1 MGSSS
6 FSVRFSDGDRDVSE
20 LIGSLFLFEGT
31 LVVVDDLSLC
41 LVAFEARRLLEL
53 DTDCCIVGPPPVVAG
68 IAVVVLDWLRVTRAL
83 VFVSV
88 AIVCILSREF
98 RKGGCG

>member
-6 FSVRFSDGDRDVSE
+6 FSVCFSDGDRDVSE

-41 LVAFEARRLLEL
+41 LVIFSARWFLKL
-53 DTDCCIVGPPPVVAG
+53 DTNCCIVDSPPLVIG
-68 IAVVVLDWLRVTRAL
+68 IAVVVLDWLQVTRAL
-83 VFVSV
+83 VFVAV